1 MWRRIGVIV
10 RKEFSQ
16 LFRSPRT
23 RTLLFIPPIIQLIVF
38 GYAVNMDV
46 DHIHM
51 GWLDRD
57 QSPASHDLLADF
69 LGSGRF
75 VLVAQPQADGDVQ
88 RLLDAGD
95 VKCVVQVLPGFSR
108 DIARGQPTAVQ
119 ILVDGTNSNTASL
132 VSSYATQIVAAYAG
146 SVGSQQIRPQVM
158 ARLDSN
164 QQISLRSPGLG
175 TRTRVWF
182 NPDLRSRN
190 YFVPGVIA
198 NIIMVVT
205 VMLTAMAIVRE
216 KEIGTMEQLIVTP
229 IRPLELMIGKMLP
242 AALVGLMDVTM
253 ISVGAQLIFQV
264 PFRGA
269 AVMLLACSAL
279 FLLTSLGAGLF
290 ISTIAQTQQQ
300 AMMSS
305 TLFAAPTF
313 MLSGFAFPIHNMP
326 LPVQYFTYLNPNRY
340 FVQILR
346 SIFLKG
352 AGLNI
357 LWPDMAA
364 LLVYGTAIML
374 LSSWRFRKRLD

>member
-46 DHIHM
+46 DNVHM
-51 GWLDRD
+51 AWLDRD
-57 QSPASHDLLADF
+57 QSPASQNLLADF
-69 LGSGRF
+69 VGSGRF
-75 VLVAQPQADGDVQ
+75 ELVALPQTETDVQ

-95 VKCVVQVLPGFSR
+95 VKCVVQVLPGFAR
-108 DIARGQPTAVQ
+108 DILRGRPTAVQ

-132 VSSYATQIVAAYAG
+132 VSAYASQIVAAYAG
-146 SVGSQQIRPQVM
+146 SVGVQQAMPRVM
-158 ARLDSN
+158 ARLESN
-164 QQISLRSPGLG
+164 ERISLRAPSVEAS
-175 TRTRVWF
+175 TRVWF

-253 ISVGAQLIFQV
+253 ISVGAQLIFHV

-269 AVMLLACSAL
+269 AVMLLACAAL

-340 FVQILR
+340 FVEILR

-364 LLVYGTAIML
+364 LLAEGLAIML

>member
-46 DHIHM
+46 DNVHM
-51 GWLDRD
+51 AWLDRD
-57 QSPASHDLLADF
+57 QSPASQDLLADF
-69 LGSGRF
+69 VGSGRF
-75 VLVAQPQADGDVQ
+75 ELAALPQTEADVQ
-88 RLLDAGD
+88 RLLDSGD
-95 VKCVVQVLPGFSR
+95 VKCVVQVLPGFAR
-108 DIARGQPTAVQ
+108 DILRGRTTAVQ

-132 VSSYATQIVAAYAG
+132 VSAYASQIVAAYAG
-146 SVGSQQIRPQVM
+146 SVGVQQAMPQVM
-158 ARLDSN
+158 ARLESN
-164 QQISLRSPGLG
+164 ERISLRAPSVEAS
-175 TRTRVWF
+175 TRVWF

-253 ISVGAQLIFQV
+253 ISIGAQLIFHV

-269 AVMLLACSAL
+269 AVMLLSCAAL

-340 FVQILR
+340 FVEILR

-364 LLVYGTAIML
+364 LLVQGLAIML

>member
-46 DHIHM
+46 DNVHM
-51 GWLDRD
+51 AWLDRD
-57 QSPASHDLLADF
+57 QSPASHDLLANF
-69 LGSGRF
+69 VSSGRF
-75 VLVAQPQADGDVQ
+75 VLVAHPQTETDVQ

-95 VKCVVQVLPGFSR
+95 VKCVVQVLPGFAR
-108 DIARGQPTAVQ
+108 DVLRGRTTAVQ

-132 VSSYATQIVAAYAG
+132 VSSYASQIVGAYAG
-146 SVGSQQIRPQVM
+146 SIAHQETVPKVL
-158 ARLDSN
+158 ARLESN
-164 QQISLRSPGLG
+164 QRISMRAPTLEA
-175 TRTRVWF
+175 RTRVWF

-242 AALVGLMDVTM
+242 AALVDETL
-253 ISVGAQLIFQV
+253 
-264 PFRGA
+264 PE
-269 AVMLLACSAL
+269 CSAMDL
-279 FLLTSLGAGLF
+279 DTPKKCRFPSDGCHANK
-290 ISTIAQTQQQ
+290 
-300 AMMSS
+300 
-305 TLFAAPTF
+305 P
-313 MLSGFAFPIHNMP
+313 LSGI
-326 LPVQYFTYLNPNRY
+326 
-340 FVQILR
+340 
-346 SIFLKG
+346 SG
-352 AGLNI
+352 
-357 LWPDMAA
+357 
-364 LLVYGTAIML
+364 
-374 LSSWRFRKRLD
+374 

>member
-1 MWRRIGVIV
+1 MWGRIGVIV

-46 DHIHM
+46 DNVHM
-51 GWLDRD
+51 AWLDRD
-57 QSPASHDLLADF
+57 QSPASQNLLADF
-69 LGSGRF
+69 VGSGRF
-75 VLVAQPQADGDVQ
+75 ELVALPQTETDVQ

-95 VKCVVQVLPGFSR
+95 VKCVVQVLPGFAR
-108 DIARGQPTAVQ
+108 DILRGRPTAVQ

-132 VSSYATQIVAAYAG
+132 VSAYASQIVAAYAG
-146 SVGSQQIRPQVM
+146 SVGVQQAMPRVM
-158 ARLDSN
+158 ARLESN
-164 QQISLRSPGLG
+164 ERISLRAPSVEAS
-175 TRTRVWF
+175 TRVWF

-253 ISVGAQLIFQV
+253 ISVGAQLIFHV

-269 AVMLLACSAL
+269 AVMLLACAAL

-340 FVQILR
+340 FVEILR

-364 LLVYGTAIML
+364 LLAEGLAIML

>member
-23 RTLLFIPPIIQLIVF
+23 RTLLFVPPLIQLIVF

-51 GWLDRD
+51 GWLDND
-57 QSPASHDLLADF
+57 QTPASRDLLANF
-69 LGSGRF
+69 QGSGRF
-75 VLVAQPQADGDVQ
+75 VLVAQPRAESDVQ
-88 RLLDAGD
+88 KLLDHGD
-95 VKCVVQVLPGFSR
+95 VKCVVLVLPGFAR
-108 DIARGQPTAVQ
+108 DITRGRTTAVQ

-132 VSSYATQIVAAYAG
+132 VSSYAAQIVAAYAA
-146 SVGSQQIRPQVM
+146 SVAPQQTIPKVM
-158 ARLDSN
+158 ARSASN
-164 QQISLRSPGLG
+164 QRISLRAPSLSS
-175 TRTRVWF
+175 RTRVWF

-198 NIIMVVT
+198 NIILVVT

-242 AALVGLMDVTM
+242 AALVGLMDVAM
-253 ISVGAQLIFQV
+253 ISVGARVIFDV
-264 PFRGA
+264 PFRGSA
-269 AVMLLACSAL
+269 LLLLACSAL
-279 FLLTSLGAGLF
+279 FLLTSLGVGLF
-290 ISTIAQTQQQ
+290 VSTIAQTQQQ

-326 LPVQYFTYLNPNRY
+326 VPVQYFTYLNPNRY
-340 FVQILR
+340 FVEILR

-352 AGLNI
+352 ATIDI
-357 LWPDMAA
+357 LWPHMTA
-364 LLVYGTAIML
+364 LLVYGLAIML

>member
-57 QSPASHDLLADF
+57 QSPASHDLLANF
-69 LGSGRF
+69 LSSNRF
-75 VLVAQPQADGDVQ
+75 VLVAQPQAEGDVQ
-88 RLLDAGD
+88 RLLDGGD
-95 VKCVVQVLPGFSR
+95 VKCVVQVLPGFNR

-146 SVGSQQIRPQVM
+146 SVGSQQILPQVM
-158 ARLDSN
+158 ARLESN
-164 QQISLRSPGLG
+164 ERISLHSPSLG

-205 VMLTAMAIVRE
+205 VMLTAMAVVRE

-340 FVQILR
+340 FVEILR

-352 AGLNI
+352 TGLNI